1 MHTNIE
7 RNRKYIASRRK
18 YIVRSFK
25 YFTIAENNN
34 KYEYS
39 LLVKLLLYI
48 VLFVVVILFAI
59 SIAPCRATSV
69 CGPRRVSCCCCRGGV
84 QMSYLYDHDC
94 DCGSTVC
101 VSAMA
106 PLIGPGHVA
115 AATTSKVHYTRPRIV
130 TLHNGR
136 WQWTV
141 GQRDGWTVGQRDL
154 QGAVSSVSQRWCIH
168 ILWQSH
174 TYSGSADR
182 KIDSFG

>member
-1 MHTNIE
+1 M
-7 RNRKYIASRRK
+7 
-18 YIVRSFK
+18 
-25 YFTIAENNN
+25 NN
-34 KYEYS
+34 KFEYP

-48 VLFVVVILFAI
+48 VLFVVVNLFAI

-101 VSAMA
+101 VSGMA

-115 AATTSKVHYTRPRIV
+115 AATTSKVHYTRPRVV

-141 GQRDGWTVGQRDL
+141 GQRDDWTVGQRDL

-168 ILWQSH
+168 ILRQSH

>member
-1 MHTNIE
+1 M
-7 RNRKYIASRRK
+7 
-18 YIVRSFK
+18 
-25 YFTIAENNN
+25 
-34 KYEYS
+34 
-39 LLVKLLLYI
+39 LLLYI
-48 VLFVVVILFAI
+48 YIFLFVVVNLFAI
-59 SIAPCRATSV
+59 SIAPCCATSV
-69 CGPRRVSCCCCRGGV
+69 CGPRRVPCCCCRGGV

-94 DCGSTVC
+94 DCRSTVC

-141 GQRDGWTVGQRDL
+141 GQRDDWTVGQRDL
-154 QGAVSSVSQRWCIH
+154 QGAVSSVSQRWCI
-168 ILWQSH
+168 
-174 TYSGSADR
+174 YSAAEPHLQWMRRSVSACCR